1 MNLSPPNCSVI
12 MSPMEKRVIL
22 SMKEQMR
29 LKVVTEIEAR
39 RITGPEAAKVLELSL
54 RQVRRIVAAYRKEGA
69 AGLAHGN
76 RGRVSPRRIRAAYKE
91 RILELARNKY
101 GDYNDT
107 HLTEKLE
114 DEHGIKV
121 SRSTVRRLRRS
132 IGQGS
137 PHKRRA
143 PRHRR
148 RRERY
153 PLEGM
158 FLQLDGSPHDWLE
171 GRGPKLTL
179 IAAIDDATG
188 KVAYALFREQEDAAG
203 YFELMLEISK
213 SQGLPLAVYTDR
225 HTIFQSPSSKSLTIE
240 QKLAGERPRSQFGRL
255 MDELGV
261 KMIPAMSPQA
271 KGRVERLF
279 GTLQD
284 RLVKELREANAGTKG
299 EANQV
304 VGRYLPRF
312 NSRFGVEP
320 AETGSAYVPWPEDLD
335 PEEVFCFKHRRTVLS
350 DNTISF
356 GGHSLQIPP
365 GPDRISYAR
374 ARVDV
379 HQRLDGSLAI
389 CYHGKTLVVY
399 QSADNEPLRVG
410 KFTPAVPYQP
420 PAQPSKQDKKSD
432 KPRARRAP
440 YKPAPDHP
448 WRRPFK
454 LDKK

>member
-1 MNLSPPNCSVI
+1 M
-12 MSPMEKRVIL
+12 IL

-29 LKVVTEIEAR
+29 LKVVTEIEAG
-39 RITGPEAAKVLELSL
+39 RITGPEAAKVLRLSL

-76 RGRVSPRRIRAAYKE
+76 RGRVSPRRIPAVCRE

-101 GDYNDT
+101 SDYNDT

-114 DEHGIKV
+114 EEHGIKV
-121 SRSTVRRLRRS
+121 SRSAVRRLRRS

-137 PHKRRA
+137 PCKRRA
-143 PRHRR
+143 PRHRS

-153 PLEGM
+153 PQEGM
-158 FLQLDGSPHDWLE
+158 FLQLDGSPHHWLE
-171 GRGPKLTL
+171 ERGPRLTL

-188 KVAYALFREQEDAAG
+188 KVPYCLFREQEDAAG
-203 YFELMLEISK
+203 YFELMLEIGRSY
-213 SQGLPLAVYTDR
+213 GLPLAVYADR
-225 HTIFQSPSSKSLTIE
+225 HTIFQSPSAKTLTIE
-240 QKLAGERPRSQFGRL
+240 QKLAGERPRTQFGRL
-255 MDELGV
+255 MDELGITL
-261 KMIPAMSPQA
+261 IPALSPEA

-279 GTLQD
+279 RTLQD
-284 RLVKELREANAGTKG
+284 RLVQELREANAKTKE

-304 VGRYLPRF
+304 VRAYLPKF
-312 NSRFGVEP
+312 NSRFAVVP
-320 AETGSAYVPWPEDLD
+320 AETGSAYVPWPEDWD
-335 PEEVFCFKHRRTVLS
+335 PEQVFCFKHRRTVLN

-365 GPDRISYAR
+365 GPDRRSYAR

-379 HQRLDGSLAI
+379 HQRLDCSLAI
-389 CYHGKTLVVY
+389 CYQAKTLVVY
-399 QSADNEPLRVG
+399 QPAGNGPLRVG

-420 PAQPSKQDKKSD
+420 PTQPSKQEKTSD
-432 KPRARRAP
+432 KPKARRAP

-448 WRRPFK
+448 WRRSYKSRKNYRPG
-454 LDKK
+454 

>member
-1 MNLSPPNCSVI
+1 
-12 MSPMEKRVIL
+12 
-22 SMKEQMR
+22 MKEQMR
-29 LKVVTEIEAR
+29 LKVVTEIEAG
-39 RITGPEAAKVLELSL
+39 RITGLEAAKMLGLSL
-54 RQVRRIVAAYRKEGA
+54 RQERRIVAAYRKEGA

-76 RGRVSPRRIRAAYKE
+76 RGRVSPRRIPAMCRE

-107 HLTEKLE
+107 HMTEKLE
-114 DEHGIKV
+114 EEYGIKV
-121 SRSTVRRLRRS
+121 SRATVRRLRRS

-137 PHKRRA
+137 PRKRPA
-143 PRHRR
+143 PRHYSRR
-148 RRERY
+148 KRF
-153 PLEGM
+153 PQEGM
-158 FLQLDGSPHDWLE
+158 FLQLDGSPHHWLE
-171 GRGPKLTL
+171 ERGPRLTL

-188 KVAYALFREQEDAAG
+188 KVPYALFCEQEDAAG

-213 SQGLPLAVYTDR
+213 SHGLPLTVYTDR
-225 HTIFQSPSSKSLTIE
+225 HTIFQSPSAKSLTIE
-240 QKLAGERPRSQFGRL
+240 QKLAGVRPRSQFGRL
-255 MDELGV
+255 MDELGI

-279 GTLQD
+279 ETLQD
-284 RLVKELREANAGTKG
+284 RLVKELREANAETKD

-304 VGRYLPRF
+304 LRVYLPKFNIRF
-312 NSRFGVEP
+312 AVAP
-320 AETGSAYVPWPEDLD
+320 AETGFAYVPWPEDWD
-335 PEEVFCFKHRRTVLS
+335 PEQVFCFKHRRTVLN

-365 GPDRISYAR
+365 GPDRRSYAR

-389 CYHGKTLVVY
+389 CYQGKTLVVH
-399 QSADNEPLRVG
+399 QSADNGPLRVE

-420 PAQPSKQDKKSD
+420 PTQLSKRKKISD
-432 KPRARRAP
+432 KPKANRAP

-448 WRRPFK
+448 WRSPFK
-454 LDKK
+454 PRKNHRPG